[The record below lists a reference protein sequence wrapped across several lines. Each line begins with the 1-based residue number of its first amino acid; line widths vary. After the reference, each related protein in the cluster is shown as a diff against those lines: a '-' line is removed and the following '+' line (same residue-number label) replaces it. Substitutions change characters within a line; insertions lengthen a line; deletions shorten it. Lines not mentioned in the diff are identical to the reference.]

1 MDRPEPIDPKIH
13 WNRTADAVQRN
24 FGRVRDALTF
34 ASMRSATSD
43 RSDLGFRI
51 SALRAQLSL
60 AKIETSPFT
69 GSIPE
74 DCMSSR
80 LQEAT
85 EAEAKTEGI
94 DDLLAQAQ
102 ALAERVEAMPDGP
115 MKQKLRVALA
125 EIKCNVGEIKPEVRH
140 AG

>member
-1 MDRPEPIDPKIH
+1 
-13 WNRTADAVQRN
+13 
-24 FGRVRDALTF
+24 
-34 ASMRSATSD
+34 
-43 RSDLGFRI
+43 
-51 SALRAQLSL
+51 
-60 AKIETSPFT
+60 
-69 GSIPE
+69 
-74 DCMSSR
+74 MSSR

-85 EAEAKTEGI
+85 EAEARTEGI

-125 EIKCNVGEIKPEVRH
+125 EIKCNVGEFKPEVRH